1 MDELMIAFIV
11 LVVLIFYIFGN
22 ILWFLIMSKN
32 AAEYDKKHWKEERE
46 EQEKILSQIK
56 KNKKEKKDGKV
67 CKR

>member
-32 AAEYDKKHWKEERE
+32 AAEYDKKYWKEERE